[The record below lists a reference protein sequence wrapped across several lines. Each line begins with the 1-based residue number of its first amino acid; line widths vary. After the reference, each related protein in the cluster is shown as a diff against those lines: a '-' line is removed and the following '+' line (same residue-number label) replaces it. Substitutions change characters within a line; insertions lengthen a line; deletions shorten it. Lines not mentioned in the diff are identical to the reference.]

1 MKSAKRVWF
10 AILVSKIREIIVIL
24 ITNASLGAVIRR
36 PKHVL
41 KILNYVISLAYKML
55 IVMKIVHQR
64 QVEQKVKC
72 HVVAMV
78 IAHNNKFV
86 KQ

>member
-1 MKSAKRVWF
+1 
-10 AILVSKIREIIVIL
+10 
-24 ITNASLGAVIRR
+24 
-36 PKHVL
+36 
-41 KILNYVISLAYKML
+41 ML

-86 KQ
+86 KQWSNLATTVIIVMNARATSARLTDVIQAVTLTIIISS